1 MERLSVKDIIVC
13 LSLLVLS
20 RWLLSQ
26 AGRLEEVV
34 EKFGRLLMT
43 LFSDVFFMR
52 RKDIRQLFSPTTYMA
67 IRYLKNWPFA
77 LATSLLFCF
86 LTK

>member
-34 EKFGRLLMT
+34 EKFGLLLMI
-43 LFSDVFFMR
+43 LFSDG
-52 RKDIRQLFSPTTYMA
+52 
-67 IRYLKNWPFA
+67 
-77 LATSLLFCF
+77 F
-86 LTK
+86 L